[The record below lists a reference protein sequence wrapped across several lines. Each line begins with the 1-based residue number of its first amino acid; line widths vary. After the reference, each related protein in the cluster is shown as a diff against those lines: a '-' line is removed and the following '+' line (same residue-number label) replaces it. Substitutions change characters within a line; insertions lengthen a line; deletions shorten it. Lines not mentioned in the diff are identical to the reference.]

1 MKTKLD
7 TLRDAAARGDWRGAI
22 AIAARFPQLGAHRA
36 AVLDAHT
43 AYTNPRFLAQLGRDP
58 EACISAGRSALIA
71 AYRLGGIE

>member
-7 TLRDAAARGDWRGAI
+7 TLRDAADRGDWRGAI

-58 EACISAGRSALIA
+58 AAAIAEGRAALIA
-71 AYRLGGIE
+71 KYRIGEQH